1 MSLLSCPNQS
11 MGVQQEL
18 SVYIGVSGESS
29 PLALTETSDLVSIL
43 SSALQAGCIVY
54 SDMLSGVRK

>member
-11 MGVQQEL
+11 TGVQQEL

-43 SSALQAGCIVY
+43 SSAL
-54 SDMLSGVRK
+54 